1 MCVGVFVCAETCSYN
16 CCKEMTINN
25 NSYFAT
31 DPGSVKCVCVC
42 VYVCVCVC
50 VCVCGESNSALE
62 KSHSLVSPSAT
73 F

>member
-1 MCVGVFVCAETCSYN
+1 
-16 CCKEMTINN
+16 MTINN

-42 VYVCVCVC
+42 VCVCVWVW
-50 VCVCGESNSALE
+50 VCVCGVSISALE
-62 KSHSLVSPSAT
+62 KSQSLVSPSAT